1 MNKSRLAPEALLFP
15 TPSVLVGAMVDG
27 RANFMT
33 AAWCGIAS
41 SKPPAISV
49 AIRGERHTLK
59 GILSRRE
66 FSINVPSANMV
77 EQVDF
82 CGIYSGRK
90 EDKSKIFDLFFGD
103 LKHAPL
109 VVPCPVNLGCR
120 LRHTLDLGAHILV
133 VGEVTQTHVNENCLT
148 HDQTHTPKPDA
159 SKIDPLIFSPGTGNY
174 QRLGEIVG
182 QAFSIGKKTQ
192 GGA

>member
-1 MNKSRLAPEALLFP
+1 MNKSRLGPEALLFP

-59 GILSRRE
+59 GILTHAE
-66 FSINVPSANMV
+66 FSINVPSADLV
-77 EQVDF
+77 ELVDF

-90 EDKSKIFDLFFGD
+90 ADKSELFDLFEGD
-103 LKHAPL
+103 LKYAPL
-109 VVPCPVNLGCR
+109 VASCPVNLECR
-120 LRHTLDLGAHILV
+120 LRHTLDLGSHILV
-133 VGEVTQTHVNENCLT
+133 VGEVIQTHIHTRCLT
-148 HDQTHTPKPDA
+148 DGKPDA
-159 SKIDPLIFSPGTGNY
+159 AKVDPLVYSPGTGNY
-174 QRLGEIVG
+174 QRLGEVVG
-182 QAFSIGKKTQ
+182 QAFSIGKKKQ
-192 GGA
+192 KGKA

>member
-1 MNKSRLAPEALLFP
+1 MNKTRLGPEALIFP

-59 GILSRRE
+59 GILCHRE
-66 FSINVPSANMV
+66 FSINIPSADMAKT
-77 EQVDF
+77 VDY

-90 EDKSKIFDLFFGD
+90 EDKSAIFDLFFGD
-103 LKHAPL
+103 LVFAPL
-109 VVPCPVNLGCR
+109 VAPCPVNLECR

-133 VGEVTQTHVNENCLT
+133 VGEVTQSHVNENCLT
-148 HDQTHTPKPDA
+148 DGKPDA
-159 SKIDPLIFSPGTGNY
+159 GKIDPLVFSPGAGNY
-174 QRLGEIVG
+174 QRLGEVVG
-182 QAFSIGKKTQ
+182 QAFSIGKKNRKVQ
-192 GGA
+192 DE

>member
-1 MNKSRLAPEALLFP
+1 MKKTRLGPEALLFP

-41 SKPPAISV
+41 SKPPAVSV

-59 GILSRRE
+59 GILAHGE
-66 FSINVPSANMV
+66 FSVNVPSADMV
-77 EQVDF
+77 AQVDF

-90 EDKSKIFDLFFGD
+90 VDKSGVFDLFSGD

-109 VVPCPVNLGCR
+109 VVACPVNLECR

-133 VGEVTQTHVNENCLT
+133 VGEVVQTHVKTSCLI
-148 HDQTHTPKPDA
+148 DGKAEA
-159 SKIDPLIFSPGTGNY
+159 SIIDPLVYSPGTGNY
-174 QRLGEIVG
+174 QRLGEVVG
-182 QAFSIGKKTQ
+182 KAFSIGKQRKADT
-192 GGA
+192 

>member
-1 MNKSRLAPEALLFP
+1 MKKSRLGPEAILFP
-15 TPSVLVGAMVDG
+15 TPSVLVGSVVDG

-59 GILSRRE
+59 GILANGE
-66 FSINVPSANMV
+66 LSINVPSADMV
-77 EQVDF
+77 EKVDF

-90 EDKSKIFDLFFGD
+90 EDKSDVFEICYGD

-109 VVPCPVNLGCR
+109 VVACPVNLECR
-120 LRHTLDLGAHILV
+120 LRHTLDLGAHILI
-133 VGEVTQTHVNENCLT
+133 VGEVMQTHVNDSCLT
-148 HDQTHTPKPDA
+148 EGKPDA
-159 SKIDPLIFSPGTGNY
+159 TKIDPLIYSPGSGNY

-182 QAFSIGKKTQ
+182 QAFSIGKKK
-192 GGA
+192 

>member
-1 MNKSRLAPEALLFP
+1 MKKSRLGPEALLFP

-49 AIRGERHTLK
+49 AIRAERHTLK
-59 GILSRRE
+59 GILGHRE
-66 FSINVPSANMV
+66 FSINVPSATMV

-90 EDKSKIFDLFFGD
+90 VDKSTVFDLFVGD

-109 VVPCPVNLGCR
+109 VASCPVNLECR
-120 LRHTLDLGAHILV
+120 LRHTLDLGAHTLV
-133 VGEVTQTHVNENCLT
+133 IGEIIQTHVNESCLT
-148 HDQTHTPKPDA
+148 DGQADA
-159 SKIDPLIFSPGTGNY
+159 AKVDPLVYSPGTGNY
-174 QRLGEIVG
+174 HQLGEVVG
-182 QAFSIGKKTQ
+182 KAFSIGKKKE
-192 GGA
+192 GDHK

>member
-1 MNKSRLAPEALLFP
+1 MQKTVLGPEALLFP
-15 TPSVLVGAMVDG
+15 TPSVLVGTVVED

-41 SKPPAISV
+41 SKPAAISV
-49 AIRGERHTLK
+49 AVRGERHTLK
-59 GILSRRE
+59 GILAHRE
-66 FSINVPSANMV
+66 FSINVPSATMAA
-77 EQVDF
+77 QVDY

-90 EDKSKIFDLFFGD
+90 ADKSTIFELFNGD

-109 VVPCPVNLGCR
+109 ISACPVNLECR

-133 VGEVTQTHVNENCLT
+133 IGEVVQTHVSGDCLT
-148 HDQTHTPKPDA
+148 DGKPDA
-159 SKIDPLIFSPGTGNY
+159 TKIDPLVYSPGTGNY

-182 QAFSIGKKTQ
+182 KAFSIGKKK
-192 GGA
+192 

>member
-1 MNKSRLAPEALLFP
+1 MKKSRLGPEALLFP

-59 GILSRRE
+59 GIRANAE
-66 FSINVPSANMV
+66 FSINVPSAIMV
-77 EQVDF
+77 EEVDF

-90 EDKSKIFDLFFGD
+90 VDKSTVFDLFDGD
-103 LKHAPL
+103 LKHTPL
-109 VVPCPVNLGCR
+109 VASCPVNLECR
-120 LRHTLDLGAHILV
+120 LRHTLDLGAHTLI
-133 VGEVTQTHVNENCLT
+133 VGEVIQTHVNESCLT
-148 HDQTHTPKPDA
+148 DGKPDA
-159 SKIDPLIFSPGTGNY
+159 TKVDPLVYAMGTGSY
-174 QRLGEIVG
+174 HRLGEVVG
-182 QAFSIGKKTQ
+182 MAFSIGKKRK
-192 GGA
+192 GGKK

>member
-1 MNKSRLAPEALLFP
+1 MKKSRLGPEALLFP

-59 GILSRRE
+59 GILTHSE

-90 EDKSKIFDLFFGD
+90 VDKSTLFDLFAGD

-109 VVPCPVNLGCR
+109 VVACPVNLECR
-120 LRHTLDLGAHILV
+120 LRHTLDLGAHTLI
-133 VGEVTQTHVNENCLT
+133 VGEVIQTHVSEECLT
-148 HDQTHTPKPDA
+148 DGQPDA
-159 SKIDPLIFSPGTGNY
+159 SKVDPLIYSTGTGNY
-174 QRLGEIVG
+174 HRLGEVVG
-182 QAFSIGKKTQ
+182 KAFSIGKKKQ
-192 GGA
+192 GGEK

>member
-1 MNKSRLAPEALLFP
+1 MNKSRLGPEALIFP
-15 TPSVLVGAMVDG
+15 TPALLIGSVVEGRVD
-27 RANFMT
+27 FMT

-59 GILSRRE
+59 GILAHGE
-66 FSINVPSANMV
+66 FSINVPSADMA

-90 EDKSKIFDLFFGD
+90 EDKSKVFDLFFGD

-109 VVPCPVNLGCR
+109 VVPCPVNLECR

-133 VGEVTQTHVNENCLT
+133 VGEVIQTHINESCLT
-148 HDQTHTPKPDA
+148 DGKPDA
-159 SKIDPLIFSPGTGNY
+159 SKIDPLVYSPGTGNY
-174 QRLGEIVG
+174 QRLGEVVG
-182 QAFSIGKKTQ
+182 KAFSIGKKK
-192 GGA
+192 

>member
-1 MNKSRLAPEALLFP
+1 MKKSRLDPEALIFP
-15 TPSVLVGAMVDG
+15 TPSLLVGAMVDG

-59 GILSRRE
+59 GILAHNE
-66 FSINVPSANMV
+66 FSINVPSADMAK
-77 EQVDF
+77 QVDF

-90 EDKSKIFDLFFGD
+90 ADKSKVFDLFFGD

-109 VVPCPVNLGCR
+109 VVPCPVNLECR

-133 VGEVTQTHVNENCLT
+133 VGEVTQTHVNDNCLT
-148 HDQTHTPKPDA
+148 DDKPDA
-159 SKIDPLIFSPGTGNY
+159 SKIDPLVFSPGTGNY

-182 QAFSIGKKTQ
+182 QAFSIGKKT
-192 GGA
+192 

>member
-1 MNKSRLAPEALLFP
+1 MNKSRLGPEALLFP
-15 TPSVLVGAMVDG
+15 TPAVLVGTVVDG

-59 GILSRRE
+59 GILAQAE
-66 FSINVPSANMV
+66 FSINVPSAAMV
-77 EQVDF
+77 AQVDF

-90 EDKSKIFDLFFGD
+90 VDKSNLFELFEGE

-109 VVPCPVNLGCR
+109 VASCPVNLECR

-133 VGEVTQTHVNENCLT
+133 VGEVIQTHVSDTCLT
-148 HDQTHTPKPDA
+148 DGKPDSA
-159 SKIDPLIFSPGTGNY
+159 KIDPLVFSPGTGTY

-182 QAFSIGKKTQ
+182 QAFSIGKKRP
-192 GGA
+192 GGAQ

>member
-1 MNKSRLAPEALLFP
+1 MQKTTLGPEALLFP
-15 TPSVLVGAMVDG
+15 TPSVLVGTVVDD

-49 AIRGERHTLK
+49 AVRGERHTLK
-59 GILSRRE
+59 GILTHKE
-66 FSINVPSANMV
+66 FSINVPSANMAA
-77 EQVDF
+77 QVDF

-90 EDKSKIFDLFFGD
+90 EDKSKIFEIFTGG

-109 VVPCPVNLGCR
+109 VAACPVNLECR
-120 LRHTLDLGAHILV
+120 LLHTLDLGAHVLV
-133 VGEVTQTHVNENCLT
+133 IGEVIQTHVDQNCLT
-148 HDQTHTPKPDA
+148 DGKPDA
-159 SKIDPLIFSPGTGNY
+159 TKIDPLVFSPGTGNY

-182 QAFSIGKKTQ
+182 KAFSIGKRI
-192 GGA
+192 

>member
-1 MNKSRLAPEALLFP
+1 MNKSRLGPEALLFP
-15 TPSVLVGAMVDG
+15 TPSVLVGTMVDG

-59 GILSRRE
+59 GILSHAE
-66 FSINVPSANMV
+66 FSINVPSADMV

-90 EDKSKIFDLFFGD
+90 VDKSTVFDLFVGD

-109 VVPCPVNLGCR
+109 VASCPVNLECR
-120 LRHTLDLGAHILV
+120 LRHTLDLGVHTLV
-133 VGEVTQTHVNENCLT
+133 VGEVIQTHINESCLT
-148 HDQTHTPKPDA
+148 DGQADA
-159 SKIDPLIFSPGTGNY
+159 VKVDPLVYSPGSGNY
-174 QRLGEIVG
+174 HRLGEVVG
-182 QAFSIGKKTQ
+182 KAFSIGKKKK
-192 GGA
+192 GGQK

>member
-1 MNKSRLAPEALLFP
+1 MEKTRLGPEALLFP
-15 TPSVLVGAMVDG
+15 TPSVLVGTIVDD
-27 RANFMT
+27 RANLMT

-49 AIRGERHTLK
+49 AVRGERHTLK
-59 GILSRRE
+59 GILAHGE
-66 FSINVPSANMV
+66 FSINVPSVDMV
-77 EQVDF
+77 AEVDF

-90 EDKSKIFDLFFGD
+90 EDKSTTFELFTGD

-109 VVPCPVNLGCR
+109 VAACPVNLECR

-133 VGEVTQTHVNENCLT
+133 VGEVVQTHINDSCLT
-148 HDQTHTPKPDA
+148 DGKPDA
-159 SKIDPLIFSPGTGNY
+159 MKIDPLVFSPGTGHY

-182 QAFSIGKKTQ
+182 QAFSIGKKK
-192 GGA
+192 